1 MSPCVLPLLPLVL
14 GAALSQ
20 HRFGPAA
27 LAAGLALS
35 FVTMGLFV
43 ATIGFS
49 IGLDASVFRSVAALL
64 MLGVGAVL
72 LVLQFQTRLLTSA
85 GSVSGWVEE
94 RFDGFAPTGLRSQ
107 FGIELLLGA
116 VWSPCVGPTLGAT

>member
-1 MSPCVLPLLPLVL
+1 VSPCVLPLLPLVL

-64 MLGVGAVL
+64 MLGVGVVL

-85 GSVSGWVEE
+85 GSVSG
-94 RFDGFAPTGLRSQ
+94 
-107 FGIELLLGA
+107 
-116 VWSPCVGPTLGAT
+116 